1 MVEINALKRQPTE
14 LDYADPTKF
23 KFSINKLPK
32 VEYFTTE
39 CNLPGINL
47 GEAIFPTPFKQIP
60 VMGDDLTFDN
70 LEITF
75 LVDAKLENYI
85 ELHRWLVG
93 IGFPKSRTEISS
105 FKNANT
111 DAFPTQAGNT
121 GSATSPGTPSSV
133 QAMFGDATLTIMSAK
148 NNPVVEVRFQD
159 VYPVSIGALAFSQQE
174 GDITY
179 LTSTATFQYKLYEI
193 FTL

>member
-1 MVEINALKRQPTE
+1 
-14 LDYADPTKF
+14 
-23 KFSINKLPK
+23 
-32 VEYFTTE
+32 
-39 CNLPGINL
+39 
-47 GEAIFPTPFKQIP
+47 
-60 VMGDDLTFDN
+60 MGDDLTFDN

-85 ELHRWLVG
+85 ELHQWLVG
-93 IGFPKSRTEISS
+93 IGFPKSRTEFSS
-105 FKNANT
+105 FKNANS

-121 GSATSPGTPSSV
+121 GSATSPGTPSGV

>member
-1 MVEINALKRQPTE
+1 MHN
-14 LDYADPTKF
+14 
-23 KFSINKLPK
+23 
-32 VEYFTTE
+32 
-39 CNLPGINL
+39 
-47 GEAIFPTPFKQIP
+47 
-60 VMGDDLTFDN
+60 
-70 LEITF
+70 
-75 LVDAKLENYI
+75 
-85 ELHRWLVG
+85 WLVG
-93 IGFPKSRTEISS
+93 IGFPKGRTQFSS

-121 GSATSPGTPSSV
+121 GSASSPGTPSGV

-159 VYPVSIGALAFSQQE
+159 VYPVSIGALAFDQQE